1 MFFSNTNIPQELL
14 SNNSSEGDVSILI
27 GENGSG
33 KSQMLGQLT
42 SEYLRQGKKVIAIS
56 NSIYDKFPDSGR
68 NLHLLR
74 DRAGRKKAKRS
85 IKTAL
90 LNISPEDI
98 TRLKNASEALRFIG
112 YDPVIG
118 LERISVTVDMLDN
131 ALSRDE
137 FRDYL
142 NPNEIDDLKSLLFK
156 SGTYNSEP
164 IVWLTL
170 NDFSF
175 REIDRASLIQLLK
188 WEGVLKKLQ
197 IINSFNIFLRKNGQ
211 EIPLLEASSGELSF
225 ISTIVYLSTTIDENS
240 VILIDEP
247 ENSLHP
253 SWQKD
258 YIKILVELFYLY
270 QPRVIAATHSALIV
284 TGAEVSN
291 PTTKVFECRNFQFIK
306 RGKEPVNIE
315 EAFIDY
321 FNVVTPQNRYLSDLV
336 IDMLNKLASGETNID
351 EIGVQIDRLKNES
364 FEGEQLKMLDGVKE
378 IAQKIIDR
386 QNSNESPNST
396 NPVN

>member
-1 MFFSNTNIPQELL
+1 M
-14 SNNSSEGDVSILI
+14 
-27 GENGSG
+27 
-33 KSQMLGQLT
+33 
-42 SEYLRQGKKVIAIS
+42 
-56 NSIYDKFPDSGR
+56 
-68 NLHLLR
+68 
-74 DRAGRKKAKRS
+74 
-85 IKTAL
+85 
-90 LNISPEDI
+90 
-98 TRLKNASEALRFIG
+98 
-112 YDPVIG
+112 
-118 LERISVTVDMLDN
+118 
-131 ALSRDE
+131 
-137 FRDYL
+137 
-142 NPNEIDDLKSLLFK
+142 
-156 SGTYNSEP
+156 
-164 IVWLTL
+164 
-170 NDFSF
+170 
-175 REIDRASLIQLLK
+175 DRASLIQLLK

-197 IINSFNIFLRKNGQ
+197 IIDTFNIFFRKNGR
-211 EIPLLEASSGELSF
+211 EISLFEASSGELSF

-306 RGKEPVNIE
+306 RSKEPVNIE

-321 FNVVTPQNRYLSDLV
+321 FNVVTPQNRYLSNLV
-336 IDMLNKLASGETNID
+336 IEMLNKLAAGETNVD
-351 EIGVQIDRLKNES
+351 EIGAQIDRLKNES

-386 QNSNESPNST
+386 QNSNDSPIST